1 MELTVYY
8 SVKTNICLTKCS
20 VNAKDPFAFLWLL
33 ISIGSNNSNNNNI
46 AIVLLAYVWRIPCT
60 SQNALTDL
68 VSFHPC
74 FSTSISCI

>member
-8 SVKTNICLTKCS
+8 SVKTNICLTKYS

-33 ISIGSNNSNNNNI
+33 ISNGSNKSNNNI

-68 VSFHPC
+68 VSFHPY
-74 FSTSISCI
+74 FSTSVSCI